1 MADVSEF
8 QIEFVSGIFDVD
20 GVGELVLC
28 VDCLKLLHPSTTIS
42 L

>member
-1 MADVSEF
+1 MSEF
-8 QIEFVSGIFDVD
+8 QIEFLGGIFEVD
-20 GVGELVLC
+20 GVGKLVLC